1 MKLDYAGMS
10 FEQVLKK
17 YADAVTR
24 VCIIHCGNQTDAQD
38 CFQNVFLKLYQSD
51 IEFESEAHIRA
62 WLIRVAINE
71 CTDWYR
77 QIWKRKIILTD
88 EIPDHYS
95 EWEQEDDDSIVPYL
109 MKLPF
114 KYRRILYCHY
124 YEDKKIS
131 EIATELRLSE
141 NTVKTQ
147 LVRGRKLLKRSI
159 KMAETVPIHLYES

>member
-1 MKLDYAGMS
+1 VKADYAGMS

-24 VCIIHCGNQTDAQD
+24 VCIVHCGNQTDAQD
-38 CFQNVFLKLYQSD
+38 CFQNVFLKLYQCD
-51 IEFESEAHIRA
+51 IDFESEAHIRA
-62 WLIRVAINE
+62 WLIRVAVNE

-77 QIWKRKIILTD
+77 QFWKRRIILTD
-88 EIPDHYS
+88 EIPDHKLDLTQ
-95 EWEQEDDDSIVPYL
+95 EQDDSVIPYL

-131 EIATELRLSE
+131 EIAIELKLSE

-147 LVRGRKLLKRSI
+147 LVRGRELLKRNI
-159 KMAETVPIHLYES
+159 KKAQTVHIVTTL

>member
-1 MKLDYAGMS
+1 MRADYAGMS

-24 VCIIHCGNQTDAQD
+24 VCIVHCGNQTDAQD

-51 IEFESEAHIRA
+51 IDFESEAHIGA
-62 WLIRVAINE
+62 WLIRVAVNE

-77 QIWKRKIILTD
+77 QFWRRRIILTD
-88 EIPDHYS
+88 EFPDNNS
-95 EWEQEDDDSIVPYL
+95 ELMQEQDDSVIPYL

-131 EIATELRLSE
+131 EIATELKISE

-147 LVRGRKLLKRSI
+147 LVRGRELLKRNI
-159 KMAETVPIHLYES
+159 KKAQTVHIVTTL

>member
-1 MKLDYAGMS
+1 MKADYAGMS

-24 VCIIHCGNQTDAQD
+24 VCIVHCGNQTDAQD
-38 CFQNVFLKLYQSD
+38 CFQNVFLKLYQCD
-51 IEFESEAHIRA
+51 IDFESEAHIRA
-62 WLIRVAINE
+62 WLIRVAVNE

-77 QIWKRKIILTD
+77 QFWKRRIILTD
-88 EIPDHYS
+88 EIPDHKLDLTQ
-95 EWEQEDDDSIVPYL
+95 EQDDSVIPYL

-131 EIATELRLSE
+131 EIATELKLSE

-147 LVRGRKLLKRSI
+147 LVRGRELLKRNI
-159 KMAETVPIHLYES
+159 KKAQTVHIVTTL

>member
-1 MKLDYAGMS
+1 MKADYAGMS

-24 VCIIHCGNQTDAQD
+24 VCIVHCGNQTDAQD

-51 IEFESEAHIRA
+51 IDFESEAHIGA
-62 WLIRVAINE
+62 WLIRVAVNE

-77 QIWKRKIILTD
+77 QFWKRRIILTD
-88 EIPDHYS
+88 EIPDHKLDLTQ
-95 EWEQEDDDSIVPYL
+95 EQDDSVIPYL

-131 EIATELRLSE
+131 EIATELKLSE

-147 LVRGRKLLKRSI
+147 LVRGRELLKRNI
-159 KMAETVPIHLYES
+159 KKAQTVHIVTTL

>member
-1 MKLDYAGMS
+1 MRADYAGMS

-24 VCIIHCGNQTDAQD
+24 VCIVHCGNQTDAQD

-51 IEFESEAHIRA
+51 IDFESEEHIRA
-62 WLIRVAINE
+62 WLIRVAVNE

-77 QIWKRKIILTD
+77 QFWKRRIILTD
-88 EIPDHYS
+88 EIPDNNS
-95 EWEQEDDDSIVPYL
+95 ELNQEMEDSVIPYL

-131 EIATELRLSE
+131 EIATELKLSE

-147 LVRGRKLLKRSI
+147 LVRGRKLLEGNI
-159 KMAETVPIHLYES
+159 KKDQTVPIVTSL

>member
-1 MKLDYAGMS
+1 MRADYVGMS
-10 FEQVLKK
+10 YEQVLKR
-17 YADAVTR
+17 YADTVTR
-24 VCIIHCGNQTDAQD
+24 VCIVHCGNQTDAQD

-51 IEFESEAHIRA
+51 IDFESEAHIRA
-62 WLIRVAINE
+62 WLIRVAVND

-77 QIWKRKIILTD
+77 QFWKRRIILTD
-88 EIPDHYS
+88 EFPDNNT
-95 EWEQEDDDSIVPYL
+95 EMTQEQDDSVIPYL

-131 EIATELRLSE
+131 EMATELKLSE

-147 LVRGRKLLKRSI
+147 LVRGRELLKRNI
-159 KMAETVPIHLYES
+159 KKAQTVHIVTSL

>member
-1 MKLDYAGMS
+1 VKADYAGMS

-17 YADAVTR
+17 YADTVTR
-24 VCIIHCGNQTDAQD
+24 VCIVHCGNQTDAQD

-51 IEFESEAHIRA
+51 IDFESEAHIRA
-62 WLIRVAINE
+62 WLIRVAVND

-77 QIWKRKIILTD
+77 QFWKRRIILTD
-88 EIPDHYS
+88 EFPDNNS
-95 EWEQEDDDSIVPYL
+95 EIAQEQDDSVIPYL

-131 EIATELRLSE
+131 EMATELKLSE

-147 LVRGRKLLKRSI
+147 LVRGRELLKRNI
-159 KMAETVPIHLYES
+159 KKAQTVHIVTSL

>member
-1 MKLDYAGMS
+1 MRADYAGMS
-10 FEQVLKK
+10 YEQVLKK

-24 VCIIHCGNQTDAQD
+24 VCIVHCGNQTDAQD

-51 IEFESEAHIRA
+51 IDFESEAHIRA
-62 WLIRVAINE
+62 WLIRVAVND

-77 QIWKRKIILTD
+77 QFWKRRIILTD
-88 EIPDHYS
+88 EFPDNNS
-95 EWEQEDDDSIVPYL
+95 EIAQEQDDSVIPYL

-131 EIATELRLSE
+131 EMATELKLSE

-147 LVRGRKLLKRSI
+147 LVRGRELLKRNI
-159 KMAETVPIHLYES
+159 KKAQTVHIVTSL

>member
-1 MKLDYAGMS
+1 MKADYAAMS

-24 VCIIHCGNQTDAQD
+24 VCIVHCGNQTDAQD

-51 IEFESEAHIRA
+51 IDFESEAHIRA
-62 WLIRVAINE
+62 WLIRVAVND

-77 QIWKRKIILTD
+77 QFWKRRIILTD
-88 EIPDHYS
+88 EIPDRNS
-95 EWEQEDDDSIVPYL
+95 ELTQEQEDSVIPYL

-131 EIATELRLSE
+131 EMATELKLSE

-147 LVRGRKLLKRSI
+147 LVRGRELLKRNI
-159 KMAETVPIHLYES
+159 KKAQTVHIVTSL

>member
-1 MKLDYAGMS
+1 VKADYAGMS

-24 VCIIHCGNQTDAQD
+24 VCIVHCGNQTDAQD
-38 CFQNVFLKLYQSD
+38 CFQNVFLKLYQCD
-51 IEFESEAHIRA
+51 IDFESEAHIRA
-62 WLIRVAINE
+62 WLIRVAVNE

-77 QIWKRKIILTD
+77 QFWKRRIILTD
-88 EIPDHYS
+88 EIPDHKLDLTQ
-95 EWEQEDDDSIVPYL
+95 EQDDSVIPYL

-131 EIATELRLSE
+131 EIATELKLSE
-141 NTVKTQ
+141 NIVKTQ
-147 LVRGRKLLKRSI
+147 LVRGRELLKRNI
-159 KMAETVPIHLYES
+159 KKAQTVHIVTTL

>member
-1 MKLDYAGMS
+1 MRADYVGMS

-38 CFQNVFLKLYQSD
+38 CFQNVFLKLYQRD
-51 IEFESEAHIRA
+51 IDFESEAHIRA
-62 WLIRVAINE
+62 WLIRVAVNE

-77 QIWKRKIILTD
+77 QFWKRRIILTD
-88 EIPDHYS
+88 EIPDRNL
-95 EWEQEDDDSIVPYL
+95 ELTEEQEDSVIPYL
-109 MKLPF
+109 IKLPF

-131 EIATELRLSE
+131 EMAIELKLSE

-147 LVRGRKLLKRSI
+147 LVRGRKLLERNMK
-159 KMAETVPIHLYES
+159 KAQTVHIVTSL

>member
-1 MKLDYAGMS
+1 MKADYAGMS

-24 VCIIHCGNQTDAQD
+24 VCIVHCGNQTDAQD
-38 CFQNVFLKLYQSD
+38 CFQNVFLKLYQCD
-51 IEFESEAHIRA
+51 IDFESKAHIRA
-62 WLIRVAINE
+62 WLIRVAVNE

-77 QIWKRKIILTD
+77 QFWKRRIILTD
-88 EIPDHYS
+88 EIPDHKLDLTQ
-95 EWEQEDDDSIVPYL
+95 EQDDSVIPYL

-131 EIATELRLSE
+131 EIAIELKLSE

-147 LVRGRKLLKRSI
+147 LVRGRELLKRNI
-159 KMAETVPIHLYES
+159 KKTQIVHIVTSL

>member
-1 MKLDYAGMS
+1 MNADYAKMS

-24 VCIIHCGNQTDAQD
+24 VCIVHCGNQTDAQD

-51 IEFESEAHIRA
+51 IDFESEAHIRA
-62 WLIRVAINE
+62 WLIRVAVND

-77 QIWKRKIILTD
+77 QFWKRRIILTD
-88 EIPDHYS
+88 EIPDNNS
-95 EWEQEDDDSIVPYL
+95 ELTQEQDDSVIPYL

-131 EIATELRLSE
+131 EIATELKLSE

-147 LVRGRKLLKRSI
+147 LVRGRELLKRNI
-159 KMAETVPIHLYES
+159 KKAQTVHIVTSL

>member
-1 MKLDYAGMS
+1 VKADYAGMS

-24 VCIIHCGNQTDAQD
+24 VCIVHCGNQTDAQD
-38 CFQNVFLKLYQSD
+38 CFQNVFLKLYQCD
-51 IEFESEAHIRA
+51 IDFESKAHIRA
-62 WLIRVAINE
+62 WLIRVAVNE

-77 QIWKRKIILTD
+77 QFWKRRIILTD
-88 EIPDHYS
+88 EIPDHKLDLTQ
-95 EWEQEDDDSIVPYL
+95 EQDDSVIPYL

-131 EIATELRLSE
+131 EIATELKLSE

-147 LVRGRKLLKRSI
+147 LVRGRELLKRNI
-159 KMAETVPIHLYES
+159 KKAQTVHIVTTL

>member
-1 MKLDYAGMS
+1 MRADYAGMS
-10 FEQVLKK
+10 YEQVLKK

-24 VCIIHCGNQTDAQD
+24 VCIVHCGNQTDAQD

-51 IEFESEAHIRA
+51 IDFESEAHIRA
-62 WLIRVAINE
+62 WLIRVAVND

-77 QIWKRKIILTD
+77 QFWKRRIILTD
-88 EIPDHYS
+88 EIPNNNL
-95 EWEQEDDDSIVPYL
+95 ELTQEQDDSVIPYL

-131 EIATELRLSE
+131 EMATELKLSE

-147 LVRGRKLLKRSI
+147 LVRGRELLKRNI
-159 KMAETVPIHLYES
+159 KKAQTVHIVTSL

>member
-1 MKLDYAGMS
+1 VKADYAGMS

-24 VCIIHCGNQTDAQD
+24 VCIVHCGNQTDAQD
-38 CFQNVFLKLYQSD
+38 CFQNVFLKLYQCD
-51 IEFESEAHIRA
+51 IDFESEAHIRA
-62 WLIRVAINE
+62 WLIRVAVNE

-77 QIWKRKIILTD
+77 QFWKRRIILTD
-88 EIPDHYS
+88 EIPDHKLDLTQ
-95 EWEQEDDDSIVPYL
+95 EQDDSVIPYL

-131 EIATELRLSE
+131 EIATELKLSE

-147 LVRGRKLLKRSI
+147 LVRGRELLKRNI
-159 KMAETVPIHLYES
+159 KKAQTVHIVTTL

>member
-1 MKLDYAGMS
+1 MKVDYAGMS

-17 YADAVTR
+17 YADVVTR
-24 VCIIHCGNQTDAQD
+24 VCIVHCGNQTDAQD
-38 CFQNVFLKLYQSD
+38 CFQNVFLKLYQRD
-51 IEFESEAHIRA
+51 IDFESEAHIRA
-62 WLIRVAINE
+62 WLIRVAVNE

-77 QIWKRKIILTD
+77 QFWKRRIILTD
-88 EIPDHYS
+88 EIPDHKLDLTQ
-95 EWEQEDDDSIVPYL
+95 EQDDSVIPYL

-131 EIATELRLSE
+131 EIATELKLSE

-147 LVRGRKLLKRSI
+147 LVRGREMLKRNI
-159 KMAETVPIHLYES
+159 KKAQTVHIVTSL

>member
-1 MKLDYAGMS
+1 MKADYAGMS

-24 VCIIHCGNQTDAQD
+24 VCIVHCGNQTDAQD

-51 IEFESEAHIRA
+51 IDFESEAHIRA
-62 WLIRVAINE
+62 WLIRVAVND

-77 QIWKRKIILTD
+77 QFWKRRIILTD
-88 EIPDHYS
+88 EIPNNNL
-95 EWEQEDDDSIVPYL
+95 ELTQEQDDSVIPYL

-124 YEDKKIS
+124 YEDKKIA
-131 EIATELRLSE
+131 EISTELKLSE

-147 LVRGRKLLKRSI
+147 LVRGRKLLERNI
-159 KMAETVPIHLYES
+159 KKAQSVPIVTSL

>member
-1 MKLDYAGMS
+1 VKADYAAMS

-24 VCIIHCGNQTDAQD
+24 VCIVHCGNQTDAQD

-51 IEFESEAHIRA
+51 TDFESEAHIRA
-62 WLIRVAINE
+62 WLIRVAVNE

-77 QIWKRKIILTD
+77 QFWKRRIILTD
-88 EIPDHYS
+88 EIPDRNS
-95 EWEQEDDDSIVPYL
+95 ELMQEQEDSVIPYL

-114 KYRRILYCHY
+114 KYRRILYSHY
-124 YEDKKIS
+124 YEDKKIA
-131 EIATELRLSE
+131 EISTELKLSE

-147 LVRGRKLLKRSI
+147 LVRGRKLLERNI
-159 KMAETVPIHLYES
+159 KKAQSVPIVTSL

>member
-1 MKLDYAGMS
+1 MRADYAGMS

-17 YADAVTR
+17 YADTVTR
-24 VCIIHCGNQTDAQD
+24 VCIVHCGNQIDAQD

-51 IEFESEAHIRA
+51 IDFESEDHIRA
-62 WLIRVAINE
+62 WLRRVAVNE

-77 QIWKRKIILTD
+77 QFWKRRIILTD

-95 EWEQEDDDSIVPYL
+95 ELTQDQEDSVIPYL
-109 MKLPF
+109 LKLPF

-124 YEDKKIS
+124 YEEKKIS
-131 EIATELRLSE
+131 EIAKELNLSE

-147 LVRGRKLLKRSI
+147 LVRGRKLLKRNM
-159 KMAETVPIHLYES
+159 KKAQTVHMVTS

>member
-1 MKLDYAGMS
+1 MKADYAGMS

-17 YADAVTR
+17 YADTVTR
-24 VCIIHCGNQTDAQD
+24 VCIVHCGNQTDAQD

-51 IEFESEAHIRA
+51 IDFESEAHIRA
-62 WLIRVAINE
+62 WLIRVAVND

-77 QIWKRKIILTD
+77 QFWKRRIILTD
-88 EIPDHYS
+88 EFPDNNS
-95 EWEQEDDDSIVPYL
+95 EIAQEQDDSVISYL

-131 EIATELRLSE
+131 EMATELKLSE

-147 LVRGRKLLKRSI
+147 LVRGRELLKRNI
-159 KMAETVPIHLYES
+159 KKAQTVHIVTSL

>member
-1 MKLDYAGMS
+1 MRADYAGMS

-24 VCIIHCGNQTDAQD
+24 VCIVHCGNQTDAQD
-38 CFQNVFLKLYQSD
+38 CFQNVFLKLYQCD
-51 IEFESEAHIRA
+51 IDFESEAHIRA
-62 WLIRVAINE
+62 WLIRVAVNE

-77 QIWKRKIILTD
+77 QFWKRRIILTD
-88 EIPDHYS
+88 EIPDHKLDLTQ
-95 EWEQEDDDSIVPYL
+95 EQDDSVIPYL

-131 EIATELRLSE
+131 EIATELKLSE

-147 LVRGRKLLKRSI
+147 LVRGRELLKRNI
-159 KMAETVPIHLYES
+159 KKAQTVHIVTTL

>member
-1 MKLDYAGMS
+1 VKVDYAGMS

-17 YADAVTR
+17 YADVVTR
-24 VCIIHCGNQTDAQD
+24 VCIVHCGNQTDAQD
-38 CFQNVFLKLYQSD
+38 CFQNVFLKLYQRD
-51 IEFESEAHIRA
+51 IDFESEAHIRA
-62 WLIRVAINE
+62 WLIRVAVNE

-77 QIWKRKIILTD
+77 QFWKRRIILTD
-88 EIPDHYS
+88 EIP
-95 EWEQEDDDSIVPYL
+95 ENNLELTQEQDDSVITYL

-131 EIATELRLSE
+131 EISTELKLSE

-147 LVRGRKLLKRSI
+147 LVRGRKLLERYI
-159 KMAETVPIHLYES
+159 KKAQSVHIVTSL

>member
-1 MKLDYAGMS
+1 VKADYAGMS

-17 YADAVTR
+17 YADTVTR
-24 VCIIHCGNQTDAQD
+24 VCIVHCGNQTDAQD

-51 IEFESEAHIRA
+51 IDFESEAHIRA
-62 WLIRVAINE
+62 WLIRVAVND

-77 QIWKRKIILTD
+77 QFWKRRIILTD
-88 EIPDHYS
+88 EFPDNNT
-95 EWEQEDDDSIVPYL
+95 EMTQEQDDSVISYL

-131 EIATELRLSE
+131 EMATELKLSE

-147 LVRGRKLLKRSI
+147 LVRGRELLKRNI
-159 KMAETVPIHLYES
+159 KKAQTVHIVTSL

>member
-1 MKLDYAGMS
+1 MKADYAGMS

-24 VCIIHCGNQTDAQD
+24 VCIVHCGNQTDAQD
-38 CFQNVFLKLYQSD
+38 CFQNVFLKLYQCD
-51 IEFESEAHIRA
+51 IDFESKAHIRA
-62 WLIRVAINE
+62 WLIRVAVNE

-77 QIWKRKIILTD
+77 QFWKRRIILTD
-88 EIPDHYS
+88 EIPDHKLDLTQ
-95 EWEQEDDDSIVPYL
+95 EQDDSVIPYL

-131 EIATELRLSE
+131 EIATELKLSE

-147 LVRGRKLLKRSI
+147 LVRGRELLKRNI
-159 KMAETVPIHLYES
+159 KKAQTVHIVTTL

>member
-1 MKLDYAGMS
+1 MRADYAGMPY
-10 FEQVLKK
+10 EQVLKK

-24 VCIIHCGNQTDAQD
+24 VCIVHCGNQTDAQD

-51 IEFESEAHIRA
+51 IDFESETHIRA
-62 WLIRVAINE
+62 WLIKVAVNE

-77 QIWKRKIILTD
+77 QFWKRRIILTD
-88 EIPDHYS
+88 EIPNNNL
-95 EWEQEDDDSIVPYL
+95 ELTQEQDDSVIPYL

-131 EIATELRLSE
+131 EIAIELKLSE

-147 LVRGRKLLKRSI
+147 LVRGRELLKRNI
-159 KMAETVPIHLYES
+159 KKAQTVHIVTSL

>member
-1 MKLDYAGMS
+1 MRADYTGMS

-17 YADAVTR
+17 HADAVTR
-24 VCIIHCGNQTDAQD
+24 VCIVHCGNQTDAQD

-51 IEFESEAHIRA
+51 IDFESEAHIRA
-62 WLIRVAINE
+62 WLIRVAVND

-77 QIWKRKIILTD
+77 QFWKRRIILTD
-88 EIPDHYS
+88 EFPDNNS
-95 EWEQEDDDSIVPYL
+95 EIAQEQDDSVISYL

-131 EIATELRLSE
+131 EMATELKLSE

-147 LVRGRKLLKRSI
+147 LVRGRELLKRNI
-159 KMAETVPIHLYES
+159 KKAQTVHIVTSL

>member
-1 MKLDYAGMS
+1 VKADYAGMS

-17 YADAVTR
+17 YADTVTR
-24 VCIIHCGNQTDAQD
+24 VCIVHCGNQTDAQD

-51 IEFESEAHIRA
+51 IDFESEAHIRA
-62 WLIRVAINE
+62 WLIRVAVND

-77 QIWKRKIILTD
+77 QFWKRRIILTD
-88 EIPDHYS
+88 EFPDNNL
-95 EWEQEDDDSIVPYL
+95 EIEQEQDDSVIPYL

-131 EIATELRLSE
+131 EMATELKLSE

-147 LVRGRKLLKRSI
+147 LVRGRELLKRNI
-159 KMAETVPIHLYES
+159 KKAQTVHIVTSL

>member
-1 MKLDYAGMS
+1 MKADYAGMS

-17 YADAVTR
+17 YADTVTR
-24 VCIIHCGNQTDAQD
+24 VCIVHCGNQTDAQD

-51 IEFESEAHIRA
+51 IDFESEAHIRA
-62 WLIRVAINE
+62 WLIRVAVND

-77 QIWKRKIILTD
+77 QFWKRRIILTD
-88 EIPDHYS
+88 EFPDNNT
-95 EWEQEDDDSIVPYL
+95 EMTQEQDDSVIPYL

-131 EIATELRLSE
+131 EMATELKLSE

-147 LVRGRKLLKRSI
+147 LVRGRELLKRNI
-159 KMAETVPIHLYES
+159 KKAQTVHIVTSL